1 MKYLLALFLLLPTA
15 FAQNATVTLFR
26 EDQTQTK
33 IYNPDDLAS
42 ADSSWNIYMDGTKL
56 ATLRRGRMAIFSIP
70 AGHHQFKTDQSA
82 EMELDVAPKSRAFI
96 RPLLNIHS
104 RNAEPLVRLVAVD
117 CQEFTLRAEKVEPM
131 DAKDIFTDNQVN
143 KTASFIQAC
152 TGR

>member
-1 MKYLLALFLLLPTA
+1 MNFLLMLFLLLPAA

-33 IYNPDDLAS
+33 LYNPDDMARV
-42 ADSSWNIYMDGTKL
+42 DSSWNIYMDGRKL
-56 ATLRRGRMAIFSIP
+56 ATLRRGRMATFSIP
-70 AGHHQFKTDQSA
+70 AGHHQFKTDKSA
-82 EMELDVAPKSRAFI
+82 EMELDSAPKSHAFI

-104 RNAEPLVRLVAVD
+104 PKSEPPVRLVAVD

-131 DAKDIFTDNQVN
+131 DVKDVFTDNQVN